1 MNNISIPDWVSTV
14 ASGLAIAGVFG
25 AIVSRLVKSW
35 LHDAMVELRPNGG
48 GSTYDLVRKA
58 ARDAERA
65 AHAAERA
72 CDQAMDV
79 REQVDTMIER
89 VSNLEQTVI
98 SWTPKKSAPKVP
110 AKKSNPRGVKD
121 VSS

>member
-1 MNNISIPDWVSTV
+1 MGSISIPDWVSTV

-58 ARDAERA
+58 AKDAERA
-65 AHAAERA
+65 AFAAERA
-72 CDQAMDV
+72 CDQAMNV

-98 SWTPKKSAPKVP
+98 SWTPKKTATRLPNKET
-110 AKKSNPRGVKD
+110 R
-121 VSS
+121 

>member
-25 AIVSRLVKSW
+25 AVISRLVKSW

-58 ARDAERA
+58 AKDAERA
-65 AHAAERA
+65 AFAAERA
-72 CDQAMDV
+72 CDQAMNV

-98 SWTPKKSAPKVP
+98 SWTPKKTATRLPNKET
-110 AKKSNPRGVKD
+110 R
-121 VSS
+121 

>member
-1 MNNISIPDWVSTV
+1 MSHYSAADIATISSAV
-14 ASGLAIAGVFG
+14 LAFVGIAGAVISR
-25 AIVSRLVKSW
+25 AIKQW
-35 LHDAMVELRPNGG
+35 LHEAMVELRPNGG

-72 CDQAMDV
+72 ADQAMDV

-98 SWTPKKSAPKVP
+98 AWTPKKSAPKLP
-110 AKKSNPRGVKD
+110 NKNSTR
-121 VSS
+121 

>member
-1 MNNISIPDWVSTV
+1 MNNISIPDWFSTV

-25 AIVSRLVKSW
+25 AIVSRLIKSW
-35 LHDAMVELRPNGG
+35 LHDAMAELRPNGG

-72 CDQAMDV
+72 ADQAMNV

-98 SWTPKKSAPKVP
+98 AWTPKKSATKIP

>member
-1 MNNISIPDWVSTV
+1 MKHMTATDLATIIS
-14 ASGLAIAGVFG
+14 GAIAIVGVVG
-25 AIVSRLVKSW
+25 AVISRAIKHW
-35 LHDAMVELRPNGG
+35 LHESLVELRPNGG

-72 CDQAMDV
+72 ADQALDV

-89 VSNLEQTVI
+89 VSNLEQIVVA
-98 SWTPKKSAPKVP
+98 WTPRKAAVKKAP
-110 AKKSNPRGVKD
+110 ARKSTR
-121 VSS
+121 

>member
-1 MNNISIPDWVSTV
+1 MNNLSIPDWFSTV
-14 ASGLAIAGVFG
+14 ASGLAIAGVAG
-25 AIVSRLVKSW
+25 AIISRAIKSW

-72 CDQAMDV
+72 ADQAMDV
-79 REQVDTMIER
+79 REQVNTMIER

-98 SWTPKKSAPKVP
+98 AWTPKKTAQKLPV
-110 AKKSNPRGVKD
+110 KKSIH
-121 VSS
+121 

>member
-1 MNNISIPDWVSTV
+1 MKHYTTADVATIVSTV
-14 ASGLAIAGVFG
+14 LAVLGIVG
-25 AIVSRLVKSW
+25 AVISRAIKHW
-35 LHDAMVELRPNGG
+35 LHEAMSELRPNGG

-72 CDQAMDV
+72 ADQAMDV

-89 VSNLEQTVI
+89 VSNLEQIVVA
-98 SWTPKKSAPKVP
+98 WTPKKTARQAPVR
-110 AKKSNPRGVKD
+110 KSTR
-121 VSS
+121 

>member
-1 MNNISIPDWVSTV
+1 MNNISIPDWFSTV

-25 AIVSRLVKSW
+25 AIISRLIKSW

-58 ARDAERA
+58 AKDAERA
-65 AHAAERA
+65 AFAAERA
-72 CDQAMDV
+72 LDQAMDV

-98 SWTPKKSAPKVP
+98 AWTPKKTATRLPNKET
-110 AKKSNPRGVKD
+110 R
-121 VSS
+121 